1 MPKDDEKSAVKSR
14 KTKTKIGWDNIKVTL
29 VSAGREHPN
38 EHNPYARLSTKERDQ
53 VVVSI
58 CGRIWA
64 RHIKEKALREKAD
77 AKTRGD
83 IFQV

>member
-14 KTKTKIGWDNIKVTL
+14 KTKTKIDWDNIKVRI

-38 EHNPYARLSTKERDQ
+38 EHNLYARLSNKEREQ
-53 VVVSI
+53 AIVST

-77 AKTRGD
+77 P
-83 IFQV
+83 Q